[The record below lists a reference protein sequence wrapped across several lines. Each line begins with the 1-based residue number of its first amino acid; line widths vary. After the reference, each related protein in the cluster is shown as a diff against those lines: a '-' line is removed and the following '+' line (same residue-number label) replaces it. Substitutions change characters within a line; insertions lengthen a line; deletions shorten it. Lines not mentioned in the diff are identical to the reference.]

1 MQRLWRKLRQTGN
14 MLPRKSIWRALFS
27 GLLLGLPILLSAS
40 LLTSSPVSA
49 IDQSTPEV
57 SVSEIQ
63 IQPKKSTQSAG
74 SLSANKSTS
83 TLVLS
88 AGKTDP
94 FTLVGLTWLGDIE
107 AGTKFKVRVR
117 ELGSWTDW
125 ITFDSGE
132 YHQASAED
140 GSDARSGTD
149 PLLTALADGIEIDMS
164 SPSGSQPTDLR
175 VTLANSEVTNQDRSV
190 ALRNSEPMTNIKQMT
205 AVNVGDV
212 KSFATSPTG
221 AQIAR
226 PNIVSR
232 AEWGANESWRDPVP
246 KMGTKIVA
254 GIVHHTASTNNYK
267 AEQSPAQMRIL
278 YAYFTKSLKYADMGY
293 HFLVD
298 KYGTIYEGRSGC
310 AVKEKNPCDGAALPA
325 QGAHTYGFNVN
336 TFSVSAIGNYD
347 VLAPE
352 NPQAMVNSMAS
363 LIAWKLAPYGLD
375 PNAETKYTSTDTTGS
390 SKYRKGQVATIKV
403 ISAHRDVGKTACP
416 GRYLYPYMD
425 EIRAEA
431 AKLLTPTIQDV
442 AIAPK
447 VLEPEQEDSVTISA
461 VVPSAATWSITITD
475 ETTGILLQNI
485 TESTVIPTPTPSTD
499 AAPAAQTAIPLTT
512 KISYLWNKT
521 DDKGTVVGTGRYIV
535 RISAALAGVKLKT
548 KQSVVTVA
556 TKPASVSKFSY
567 LKRSKTKAKISWQTK
582 IEPLPLTKQT
592 YRLSRDNGKT
602 WSSWKETV
610 DALPAVTFK
619 KLVPGKSYLVQIK
632 VVNQLGV
639 SKTKSYKFKQ
649 K

>member
-1 MQRLWRKLRQTGN
+1 MRRLWRKLRQTGN
-14 MLPRKSIWRALFS
+14 MLPRKSIWRALFP

-49 IDQSTPEV
+49 VDQSTPEV

-63 IQPKKSTQSAG
+63 IQPKKSISSVNTLRAS
-74 SLSANKSTS
+74 NSTI
-83 TLVLS
+83 VLS
-88 AGKTDP
+88 ASKTEP

-117 ELGSWTDW
+117 ELGNWTEW
-125 ITFDSGE
+125 ITFDSSE

-149 PLLTALADGIEIDMS
+149 PLLTALADGIEIEMD
-164 SPSGSQPTDLR
+164 SPSGSTPLDLR
-175 VTLANSEVTNQDRSV
+175 VTLANSEVTDQDRSV
-190 ALRNSEPMTNIKQMT
+190 ALRNSNPVKNLKQLT
-205 AVNVGDV
+205 AVKSASVQ
-212 KSFATSPTG
+212 SFASSPTG

-232 AEWGANESWRDPVP
+232 ADWGANESWRDPVP
-246 KMGTKIVA
+246 KMGTKILA

-310 AVKEKNPCDGAALPA
+310 AVKEKNPCDGAALPV
-325 QGAHTYGFNVN
+325 QGAHTAGFNVN

-375 PNAETKYTSTDTTGS
+375 PNTETKVTSTDTSGS

-461 VVPSAATWSITITD
+461 VVPTAATWSITITD

-485 TESTVIPTPTPSTD
+485 TESTVIPTPSTD
-499 AAPAAQTAIPLTT
+499 AAPAVQTAIPLTT

-521 DDKGTVVGTGRYIV
+521 DDKGTVVGTGRYVVSINATV
-535 RISAALAGVKLKT
+535 AGVKLKT
-548 KQSVVTVA
+548 KKSVITVA

-567 LKRSKTKAKISWQTK
+567 LKRSKTKAKISWQT
-582 IEPLPLTKQT
+582 EVGPLPLTKQT

-619 KLVPGKSYLVQIK
+619 KLKPGKSYLVQVQ

>member
-1 MQRLWRKLRQTGN
+1 MRRLWRKLRQTGN
-14 MLPRKSIWRALFS
+14 MLPRKSIWRALFP
-27 GLLLGLPILLSAS
+27 GFLLGLPILLSAS
-40 LLTSSPVSA
+40 LLTSSPVLA

-63 IQPKKSTQSAG
+63 IQPKKSISSVNTLRAS
-74 SLSANKSTS
+74 SSTI
-83 TLVLS
+83 VLATS
-88 AGKTDP
+88 KTEP

-117 ELGSWTDW
+117 ELGNWTEW
-125 ITFDSGE
+125 ITFDSSE

-149 PLLTALADGIEIDMS
+149 PLLTALADGIEIEMD
-164 SPSGSQPTDLR
+164 SPSGSTPLDLR
-175 VTLANSEVTNQDRSV
+175 VTLANSEVTDQDRSV
-190 ALRNSEPMTNIKQMT
+190 ALRNSNPVKNLKQLT
-205 AVNVGDV
+205 AVKSASVQ
-212 KSFATSPTG
+212 SFASSPTG

-310 AVKEKNPCDGAALPA
+310 AVKEKNPCDGAALPV
-325 QGAHTYGFNVN
+325 QGAHTAGFNVN

-352 NPQAMVNSMAS
+352 NPQAMVSAMAS

-375 PNAETKYTSTDTTGS
+375 PNAETKYTSTDTSGS

-416 GRYLYPYMD
+416 GRYLYPHMD
-425 EIRAEA
+425 EIRSEA

-442 AIAPK
+442 AIAPN
-447 VLEPEQEDSVTISA
+447 VLEPEQEDLVTISA
-461 VVPSAATWSITITD
+461 VVPTAATWSITITD

-485 TESTVIPTPTPSTD
+485 TESTVIPTPSTD
-499 AAPAAQTAIPLTT
+499 AAPAVQTAIPLTT

-521 DDKGTVVGTGRYIV
+521 DDKGTVVGTGRYVVSINATV
-535 RISAALAGVKLKT
+535 AGVKLKT
-548 KQSVVTVA
+548 KKSVITVA
-556 TKPASVSKFSY
+556 TKPAAVNKFSY
-567 LKRSKTKAKISWQTK
+567 LKRSKTKAKISWQT
-582 IEPLPLTKQT
+582 EVGPLPLTKQT

-619 KLVPGKSYLVQIK
+619 NLKSGKSYLVQVQ